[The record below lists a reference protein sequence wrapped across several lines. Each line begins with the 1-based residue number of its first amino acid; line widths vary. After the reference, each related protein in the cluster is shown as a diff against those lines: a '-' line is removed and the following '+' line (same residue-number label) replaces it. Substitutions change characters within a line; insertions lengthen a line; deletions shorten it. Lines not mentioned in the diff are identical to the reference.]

1 MTSRRT
7 RPVQITIPDDVT
19 FDDLDLAY
27 DPAADA
33 ISMDGAVLARV
44 LEANGLEPGAIL
56 RDQQQQCRMLVN
68 WYEAHLAAGG
78 ERDTIMDL
86 FSTDTEFTIG
96 DSGDGERDEA

>member
-27 DPAADA
+27 DPAADS
-33 ISMDGAVLARV
+33 ISMDGAILARV

-56 RDQQQQCRMLVN
+56 HDQQHQCRLLMS

-86 FSTDTEFTIG
+86 FSADSEFAIG
-96 DSGDGERDEA
+96 EVD

>member
-1 MTSRRT
+1 MSSRRI
-7 RPVQITIPDDVT
+7 RPVQISIPDDVT

-27 DPAADA
+27 DPSADA

-44 LEANGLEPGAIL
+44 LEANGLDPDTIMH
-56 RDQQQQCRMLVN
+56 DQQHQCRLLMS

-86 FSTDTEFTIG
+86 FSADSELAIG
-96 DSGDGERDEA
+96 EVD